1 MRCLQCASGF
11 NEILRAHE
19 KLGGIPRVDAEM
31 RAFREVVDKC
41 GFMDLGFVG
50 QKYFMDLGFVGQK
63 YTWKGKQMG
72 GMVLER
78 LDQALA
84 SHA

>member
-19 KLGGIPRVDAEM
+19 KLGGVPRVDAEM
-31 RAFREVVDKC
+31 RAFHEVVDKC

-50 QKYFMDLGFVGQK
+50 QKY
-63 YTWKGKQMG
+63 TWKGKHMG

-84 SHA
+84 FDA